1 MLAARSSVPRWC
13 ALVAVCCLAVA
24 AVCHALEQDD
34 STDNATGNLLWVL
47 VRGPLLGLASQ
58 LPFYPSLPDSC
69 PPIPNCDIGY
79 TCKVVKHPDN
89 CPICKCV
96 PCDDKPCVPKEGF
109 GCTSIQMATGCR
121 MCRCEPCKE
130 LKSCVAPCTKT
141 RNTAGCPVC
150 DCPGTKGPFPT
161 TAGNPEVESRE
172 PFDYQNDAENSFD
185 P

>member
-34 STDNATGNLLWVL
+34 STDNAT
-47 VRGPLLGLASQ
+47 
-58 LPFYPSLPDSC
+58 DSC